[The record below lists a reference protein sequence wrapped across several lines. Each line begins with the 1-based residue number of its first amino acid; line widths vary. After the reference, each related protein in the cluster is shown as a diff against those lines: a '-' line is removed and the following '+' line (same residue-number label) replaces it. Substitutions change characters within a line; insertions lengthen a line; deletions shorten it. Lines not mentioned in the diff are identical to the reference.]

1 MSWKVLINNKL
12 KKFGKLTSDIFVL
25 FIVIIILFIWTMKVF
40 IEFFPFIL
48 IVSLPFLIL
57 FDIWIGFFYVYYI
70 GIFLLCGYKAF
81 YELNNQED

>member
-1 MSWKVLINNKL
+1 MNWKVLINNKL
-12 KKFGKLTSDIFVL
+12 KKFGKLSSNIFGWVIAITVL
-25 FIVIIILFIWTMKVF
+25 FIWATKVF

-48 IVSLPFLIL
+48 IISLPFLVL

>member
-1 MSWKVLINNKL
+1 MSWKALINDKL
-12 KKFGKLTSDIFVL
+12 KKFGKLISDIFVL

-40 IEFFPFIL
+40 IEFFPLIL